1 MEIRLR
7 SQSFLQFH
15 PPSTPFR
22 FHFRHIKSKLMIIP
36 VYFVTI
42 NRTQTHISKLDLEK
56 DEKKTRYLL
65 FVFSTATSVLSLR
78 EASSYS
84 LKAKYTVQTIH
95 AEQFHN
101 HFQTIIPKAGER
113 IMQKASRSSQLTESL
128 IHGTTNPL
136 CCSCRSTLI

>member
-1 MEIRLR
+1 
-7 SQSFLQFH
+7 
-15 PPSTPFR
+15 
-22 FHFRHIKSKLMIIP
+22 MIIP

-56 DEKKTRYLL
+56 DEKKNRYLL

-95 AEQFHN
+95 AE
-101 HFQTIIPKAGER
+101 
-113 IMQKASRSSQLTESL
+113 
-128 IHGTTNPL
+128 
-136 CCSCRSTLI
+136 